1 MDIRRPAALPL
12 MSLSFC
18 QAAAGQALD
27 VVATIQHGQTGSD
40 KRPPRRAVVSRNDRL
55 AIICSV
61 LLLLTIL
68 AAGGYLLS
76 SYYYYNEPGPEDE
89 PRD

>member
-1 MDIRRPAALPL
+1 
-12 MSLSFC
+12 LSSNS
-18 QAAAGQALD
+18 AAASQAFY
-27 VVATIQHGQTGSD
+27 VVAKIQHGQTGSD

-55 AIICSV
+55 AIISSV

-68 AAGGYLLS
+68 ATGGYLLS
-76 SYYYYNEPGPEDE
+76 NAYHYNEPSQEDE